1 MYFTV
6 INRSLAS
13 KPETYDTLEV
23 PYLVIS
29 ISSHEEPTIAI
40 PSNDNCVDKLFL
52 KFDDMSYDTEKTL
65 AYYDSV
71 AFPMKREDATKILDF
86 VLKYKEDVNDIIIH
100 CEAGISR
107 SPAIAVAL
115 SEILNGKEHTT
126 ERHIQSLV
134 GLQYANLLVRDLIL
148 QEYRERNKE

>member
-1 MYFTV
+1 MYFNV

-13 KPETYDTLEV
+13 KPETYNVIEV

-52 KFDDMSYDTEKTL
+52 KFDDKSYATQETL
-65 AYYDSV
+65 AHYVGTAY
-71 AFPMKREDATKILDF
+71 PMKTEDAKKILEF
-86 VLKYKEDVNDIIIH
+86 VLKYKDDVNDIIVH

-107 SPAIAVAL
+107 SPAVAIAL
-115 SEILNGKEHTT
+115 SEILNGKEHT

-148 QEYRERNKE
+148 QEYRENKE

>member
-13 KPETYDTLEV
+13 KPETYDVIEV

-29 ISSHEEPTIAI
+29 ISSHEEPTVAI

-52 KFDDMSYDTEKTL
+52 KFDDVSYETQKTL

-71 AFPMKREDATKILDF
+71 AYSMIKEDAIKILDF
-86 VLKYKEDVNDIIIH
+86 VFKYKDDVNDIIVH

-115 SEILNGKEHTT
+115 SEILNGKDQ
-126 ERHIQSLV
+126 ERYIQSLN
-134 GLQYANLLVRDLIL
+134 GLSYANLLVRDLIL
-148 QEYRERNKE
+148 QEYQDFKKNE